1 MVNTFFILELQRRG
15 VIIFKIC
22 GSSMKEQRRTPS
34 EHLWLLFAACFQ
46 IV

>member
-1 MVNTFFILELQRRG
+1 
-15 VIIFKIC
+15 
-22 GSSMKEQRRTPS
+22 MKEQRRTPS